1 MLFSEKKN
9 KLEHKMAPVH
19 IFYKE
24 LPIDDDNIFTTNLS
38 EKVEVQGILHKK
50 YNEYPVIGLFINQD
64 TDNLIKVTD
73 RNKKKILQELIEGL
87 LKEEKKNKHG
97 YSLKFHNSEGNEK
110 VIL

>member
-1 MLFSEKKN
+1 MV
-9 KLEHKMAPVH
+9 PVH

-73 RNKKKILQELIEGL
+73 RNKKKNTTRINRRSIKRRK
-87 LKEEKKNKHG
+87 KEQTW
-97 YSLKFHNSEGNEK
+97 L
-110 VIL
+110 